1 MKAKIP
7 DSITKHRAGFFQDLI
22 LNARLILRLLGDR
35 RVPILLKAMPV
46 GALVYWVVP
55 DLVPGPIDD
64 ALVMWIGVSLFLELC
79 PPEVVEEHRKA
90 LLQIRSGV
98 TEVPLDPKTDDASQ
112 DVVDG
117 EFHDL

>member
-1 MKAKIP
+1 MNAKIP
-7 DSITKHRAGFFQDLI
+7 DSITKNKPGFLQDLV
-22 LNARLILRLLGDR
+22 LNAKLIMRLLGDR

-46 GALVYWVVP
+46 GALVYWLVP

-64 ALVMWIGVSLFLELC
+64 ALVMWIGVSLFVELC
-79 PPEVVEEHRKA
+79 PPEVVAEHRKA
-90 LLQIRSGV
+90 LLQIRSGE
-98 TEVPLDPKTDDASQ
+98 TEVPPDPKADDADQ

>member
-1 MKAKIP
+1 
-7 DSITKHRAGFFQDLI
+7 
-22 LNARLILRLLGDR
+22 
-35 RVPILLKAMPV
+35 
-46 GALVYWVVP
+46 
-55 DLVPGPIDD
+55 
-64 ALVMWIGVSLFLELC
+64 MWIGISLFLELC

-98 TEVPLDPKTDDASQ
+98 TKVTPDPKADDASQ